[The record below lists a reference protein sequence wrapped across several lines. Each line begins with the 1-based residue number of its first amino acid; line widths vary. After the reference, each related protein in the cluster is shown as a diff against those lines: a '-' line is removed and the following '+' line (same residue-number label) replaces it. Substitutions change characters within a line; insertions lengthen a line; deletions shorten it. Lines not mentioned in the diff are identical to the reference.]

1 MSGHTFDVYQEGA
14 DLGEALRRA
23 VANARRRRQGHG
35 PGTSG
40 IAQKNSAVPVQDDP
54 VTHIRAISIARDLVF
69 NHLDKV
75 GDQFSNWCGAIP
87 VCDEDGEHVI
97 GWVFAGLY
105 HV

>member
-54 VTHIRAISIARDLVF
+54 VTHIRAISIARD
-69 NHLDKV
+69 
-75 GDQFSNWCGAIP
+75 P